1 MATEI
6 IWDDP
11 EGCYRL
17 PARLDQGVRCGNH
30 PSAPAGGVR
39 HNSTE
44 AVRECYRVTREWE
57 EESRAEIW
65 AEGGYVRMMENWG
78 AEQAAADDAIARSLG
93 IPV

>member
-1 MATEI
+1 MSAYDEI

-17 PARLDQGVRCGNH
+17 PAKLDAGVRCGNH
-30 PSAPAGGVR
+30 EDRAVR
-39 HNSTE
+39 HNSAA
-44 AVRECYRVTREWE
+44 AVRECYRIHAEWE
-57 EESRAEIW
+57 AESRAEMW

-78 AEQAAADDAIARSLG
+78 AEQAMADDAIARSLG